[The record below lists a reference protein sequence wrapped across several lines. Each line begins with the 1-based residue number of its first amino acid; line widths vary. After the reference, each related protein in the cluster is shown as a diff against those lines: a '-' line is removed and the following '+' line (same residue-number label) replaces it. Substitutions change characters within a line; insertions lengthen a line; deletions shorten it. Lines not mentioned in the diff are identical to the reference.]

1 MIIGIAGKKGSGKDT
16 VGKYLINHHG
26 FTRYAFGDPVKE
38 VCRLLFGFTDEQL
51 YGDKKEEL
59 TEFGI
64 KPREAFQ
71 KIGTDFGR
79 NILHT
84 LLPDLRM
91 KDGEL
96 WIDIFRRE
104 CPTNK
109 LIVVTDVRFQNEAD
123 AIKEKGAKKVFA
135 VCTHGIFSGKAI
147 DNLDNSALEKIYVS
161 DSIPLSE
168 DKLKCEKIEVLS
180 VSKLFADAINSIH
193 EETSVSKLFI

>member
-16 VGKYLINHHG
+16 VGQYLIDQHG
-26 FTRYAFGDPVKE
+26 FKRYAFGDPVKE

-104 CPTNK
+104 CPKNK

-123 AIKEKGAKKVFA
+123 AIKEKGGIILFIKRDGVAEDGHESERIDVKYDYLVENNGTLEQLYKEVD
-135 VCTHGIFSGKAI
+135 GIFNYY
-147 DNLDNSALEKIYVS
+147 D
-161 DSIPLSE
+161 
-168 DKLKCEKIEVLS
+168 
-180 VSKLFADAINSIH
+180 
-193 EETSVSKLFI
+193 